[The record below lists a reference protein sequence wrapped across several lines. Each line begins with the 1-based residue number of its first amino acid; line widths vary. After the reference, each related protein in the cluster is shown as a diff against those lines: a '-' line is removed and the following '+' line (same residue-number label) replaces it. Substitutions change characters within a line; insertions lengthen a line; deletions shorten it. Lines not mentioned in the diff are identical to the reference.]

1 MYLNP
6 SLKAFIYLFLF
17 FFILKSTVILQNNIS
32 FNFFSSAI
40 TRLDSIIFGG
50 LASIVYQKFHDK
62 LTDKKT
68 VLISLAALPFFLSAW
83 CFKILQLNSTESW
96 IWVVKIFYFLTM
108 DFGIILTF
116 PLFLIIKAPKILAN
130 IFKFFANISYGLYL
144 YHISVLIQVHHN
156 LGINGIYAYKC
167 FWVYSV
173 LISALLYFI
182 FEKPIM
188 DFKNKFTKSTNA
200 RKT

>member
-1 MYLNP
+1 
-6 SLKAFIYLFLF
+6 
-17 FFILKSTVILQNNIS
+17 
-32 FNFFSSAI
+32 
-40 TRLDSIIFGG
+40 
-50 LASIVYQKFHDK
+50 
-62 LTDKKT
+62 
-68 VLISLAALPFFLSAW
+68 
-83 CFKILQLNSTESW
+83 
-96 IWVVKIFYFLTM
+96 M

-116 PLFLIIKAPKILAN
+116 PLFLNIKTPKILAN

-156 LGINGIYAYKC
+156 LGNGIYAYKC
-167 FWVYSV
+167 FWGYSV